1 MFFCKSL
8 CRITFILLSM
18 SLPWGCAPKN
28 HPNMKDWSLE
38 QGRYENIMDRQ
49 RRGLPPDER
58 PKEGPD
64 MTAEEYESL
73 GNQYLQE
80 GNMDESFVHYIKALQ
95 LNPGETR
102 VRYKVGLLFQKKGL
116 PDEALKEFQEI
127 LRTDAG
133 HALAYEGAGQAFM
146 QMEKYDEAEKNLQKA
161 LQFNPDLWLS
171 HNLLGMIYDRKFR
184 FDDAIAQYEAAIAIK
199 PDQDILLNN
208 LGVSYYLNMEYSKS
222 VETLL
227 KAIETGSNR
236 KNPKIYNNL
245 GLVLGKLGRHKEAL
259 KAFKEAGDTAAA
271 YYNVGYIYFL
281 QGRYEKAIAH
291 YEKAIEIKPSFY
303 RSANEKLIKAK
314 KALHNKGSVSSGKD
328 EHIRNLLIHTY

>member
-1 MFFCKSL
+1 
-8 CRITFILLSM
+8 M
-18 SLPWGCAPKN
+18 SLPFGCAALKN
-28 HPNMKDWSLE
+28 LPYIKDWPLG

-49 RRGLPPDER
+49 KQSLPPEER
-58 PKEGPD
+58 PEKGPD

-80 GNMDESFVHYIKALQ
+80 GNIDDSFVHYIKALQ

-102 VRYKVGLLFQKKGL
+102 VRYMVGFLFQQKEL

-127 LRTDAG
+127 LRIDDG

-171 HNLLGMIYDRKFR
+171 HNLLGMIYDRNLR

-222 VETLL
+222 VGALL

-245 GLVLGKLGRHKEAL
+245 GLVLGKLGRHEEAL
-259 KAFKEAGDTAAA
+259 KAFKKAGDSAAA

-281 QGRYEKAIAH
+281 QERYEEAIAH

-303 RSANEKLIKAK
+303 HRANENLTKAK
-314 KALHNKGSVSSGKD
+314 KALHNKGSITPSP
-328 EHIRNLLIHTY
+328 

>member
-1 MFFCKSL
+1 
-8 CRITFILLSM
+8 M
-18 SLPWGCAPKN
+18 SLAWGCAPKN
-28 HPNMKDWSLE
+28 PSYMKDWSLE
-38 QGRYENIMDRQ
+38 QGTYRNVMDRQ
-49 RRGLPPDER
+49 RQGLPPEER
-58 PKEGPD
+58 PEKDPD

-116 PDEALKEFQEI
+116 PDEALKE
-127 LRTDAG
+127 
-133 HALAYEGAGQAFM
+133 
-146 QMEKYDEAEKNLQKA
+146 KNLKKA

-171 HNLLGMIYDRKFR
+171 HNLLGMIYDRKLR
-184 FDDAIAQYEAAIAIK
+184 FDDAIAQYEAAIAIR

-227 KAIETGSNR
+227 EAIAAGSNR
-236 KNPKIYNNL
+236 KNPKVYNNL
-245 GLVLGKLGRHKEAL
+245 GLVLGKLGRHEEAL
-259 KAFKEAGDTAAA
+259 KAFKEAGDSAAA

-281 QGRYEKAIAH
+281 QGRYEEAIAH

-303 RSANEKLIKAK
+303 RSANENLIKAK

-328 EHIRNLLIHTY
+328 EETEVGGREETEVGGRRSEVGGQKIRRLDSNEQP

>member
-1 MFFCKSL
+1 
-8 CRITFILLSM
+8 M
-18 SLPWGCAPKN
+18 SLLWGCAPKN
-28 HPNMKDWSLE
+28 PPYMKDWSLE
-38 QGRYENIMDRQ
+38 QGTYRNVMDRQ
-49 RRGLPPDER
+49 RRGLPPEER
-58 PKEGPD
+58 PEKGSD

-102 VRYKVGLLFQKKGL
+102 VRYKVGFLFQKKGL

-146 QMEKYDEAEKNLQKA
+146 QMEKYDDAEKNLQKA

-171 HNLLGMIYDRKFR
+171 HNLLGMIYDRKLR
-184 FDDAIAQYEAAIAIK
+184 FDDAIAQYEAAIAIR

-227 KAIETGSNR
+227 KAIAAGSNR
-236 KNPKIYNNL
+236 KNPKVYNNL
-245 GLVLGKLGRHKEAL
+245 GLVLGKLGRHEEAL

-281 QGRYEKAIAH
+281 QGRYEEAIAH

-303 RSANEKLIKAK
+303 RSANENLIKAK
-314 KALHNKGSVSSGKD
+314 KALLNKGSVSSGKD
-328 EHIRNLLIHTY
+328 EEPEL